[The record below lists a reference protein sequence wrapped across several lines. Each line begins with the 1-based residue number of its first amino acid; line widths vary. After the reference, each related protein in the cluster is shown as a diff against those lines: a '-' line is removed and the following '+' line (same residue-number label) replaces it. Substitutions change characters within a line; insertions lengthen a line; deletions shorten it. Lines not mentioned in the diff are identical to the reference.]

1 MYQTEQNEC
10 LLIKENIERLCLG
23 RNNKIQIHLASSTNN
38 TKIIILVQPFLH
50 NSNDEIA
57 YEFDIKEFKSTSK
70 VCAQFMK
77 ILV

>member
-23 RNNKIQIHLASSTNN
+23 RNNKIQIHLASSTN
-38 TKIIILVQPFLH
+38 TKIKIHVQPFFH

-57 YEFDIKEFKSTSK
+57 FEF
-70 VCAQFMK
+70 VHN
-77 ILV
+77 L